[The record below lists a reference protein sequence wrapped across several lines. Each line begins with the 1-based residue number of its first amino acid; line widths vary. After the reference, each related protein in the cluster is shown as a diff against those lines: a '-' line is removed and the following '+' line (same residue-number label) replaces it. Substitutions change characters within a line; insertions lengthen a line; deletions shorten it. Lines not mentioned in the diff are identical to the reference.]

1 MKIRTSLGMASFLAE
16 DGVCLLQQIVASR
29 PELSTPPK
37 RLSINWETVPTTG
50 GWLEE
55 GVASGRHVQAN
66 WFPDVHPSPA
76 LLTADPRAGAA
87 GLQLRTEWSISCV
100 AKYVRSV
107 GAWLAVFGDLFESR
121 DCWKPHKRPG
131 DGGREL
137 FGFAQTVAPGW
148 GCMFVGDRG
157 HAQLVSRRWL
167 DHGPWLL
174 HRFADDISLIQFH
187 DLDADPATALAQA
200 LPGHCRL
207 GDNDTGG
214 WLRSRY
220 TPKYET
226 KGLYV
231 ASDQTL
237 RIVVA
242 PGRVISEREML
253 DACAERLVGRYN
265 AEKPIR
271 VVRYAFID
279 PDDAQRH
286 LHEMWLRDL
295 EVWTFTSNGKEI
307 RIDDTYDPSPTP
319 PEWVRRLR
327 KAEEKGA

>member
-1 MKIRTSLGMASFLAE
+1 MKVRNGLLMASFVAE
-16 DGVCLLQQIVASR
+16 DGASLLRRVVSSR
-29 PELSTPPK
+29 PEFSSVPV
-37 RLSINWETVPTTG
+37 RLSINLDRVEATAT
-50 GWLEE
+50 WLEDSL
-55 GVASGRHVQAN
+55 ARGRRIQAN
-66 WFPDVHPSPA
+66 WRPDVHPSPS
-76 LLTADPRAGAA
+76 LLTARPKDGAV
-87 GLQLRTEWSISCV
+87 GWQLRCDWSIACLV
-100 AKYVRSV
+100 NYVRSI
-107 GAWLAVFGDLFESR
+107 GAWLSVFDDLH
-121 DCWKPHKRPG
+121 DNAHGWQANKVAG

-137 FGFAQTVAPGW
+137 FGFAQTRAPGW
-148 GCMFVGDRG
+148 GCMFVGERG

-167 DHGPWLL
+167 EYGPWLL
-174 HRFADDISLIQFH
+174 DRFADDVSLIQFH